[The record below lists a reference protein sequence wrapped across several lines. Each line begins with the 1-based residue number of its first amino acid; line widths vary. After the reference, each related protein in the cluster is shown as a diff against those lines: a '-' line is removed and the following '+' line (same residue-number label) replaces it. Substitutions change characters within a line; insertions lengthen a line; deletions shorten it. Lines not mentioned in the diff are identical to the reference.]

1 MKQMCIELLLCIQ
14 CSSSISHAGDL
25 EVSKEKCASVH
36 LHTEERKLVAQ
47 SCLTLCEPMD
57 CGPPCSSVHGVL
69 QARILEWVAISYS
82 GSFPPR
88 DQTWVSQ
95 PDSWIGKIHWRRDRL
110 PTPIF
115 LGFPDGLAGKEST
128 RNVGDLGSTAG
139 LGRSPGERKGYPLQ
153 YSGLENSMDCIVHRV
168 AKSQTRLK
176 DILFHIESEVLKGP

>member
-1 MKQMCIELLLCIQ
+1 MCIELLLCIQ

-36 LHTEERKLVAQ
+36 LHIEERKLIAQ

-57 CGPPCSSVHGVL
+57 CGPPGSSVHGVL
-69 QARILEWVAISYS
+69 QARILEWVAISFFS
-82 GSFPPR
+82 GSFPSR

-95 PDSWIGKIHWRRDRL
+95 FDSWIGKIHWRKDRL

-128 RNVGDLGSTAG
+128 CNVGDLGLIAG

-153 YSGLENSMDCIVHRV
+153 YSGLENSMDYIVHRV
-168 AKSQTRLK
+168 TKSQTQLS
-176 DILFHIESEVLKGP
+176 DILFHIENEVLKRP